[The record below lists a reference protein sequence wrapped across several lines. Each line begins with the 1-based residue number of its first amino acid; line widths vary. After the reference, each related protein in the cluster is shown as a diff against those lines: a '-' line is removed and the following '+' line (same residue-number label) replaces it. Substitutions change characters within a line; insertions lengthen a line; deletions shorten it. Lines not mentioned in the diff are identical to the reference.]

1 MIKSDIL
8 IKNVHIVDVGI
19 DMTADIFISNGL
31 ISEIAQNISPENPD
45 VKIIQADGLT
55 AMPALMDMHVHFRDP
70 GLTYKEDIITGAAAA
85 AAGGFTA
92 VACMPNTKPAIDNVD
107 TVNYIINKA
116 KNTGVKVYPVGC
128 ITKKMKGDELCDYRM
143 LRRAGA
149 VAVSDDGKPVKNAEM
164 MRKALEKADEA
175 GIPVI
180 SHCEDLKI
188 INKGIMHKGAVSEL
202 LGVPGMDRAS
212 EDTITARE
220 IILASSTNSSVHI
233 AHVSTAGSIDI
244 IKFAKQKGIKVT
256 CETCPHYFMLTHE
269 KLLTKDADYR
279 MNPPLREESDREAVL
294 NGVIDGTVDCIVTD
308 HAPHA
313 PEEKENFREAPNGV
327 VGLET
332 SLAATLTALYHTG
345 LVPLERIVELMSV
358 NPRKLLNLPVEKI
371 KTGFPA
377 NIILVDVNK
386 KWIVDPSKLHSKS
399 HNTVFKGMTLC
410 GKNLVTISDGSISYS
425 ELDL

>member
-1 MIKSDIL
+1 MRITGIL
-8 IKNVHIVDVGI
+8 IKNVDIVDIGVHK
-19 DMTADIFISNGL
+19 TADIYIKNGL
-31 ISEIAQNISPENPD
+31 ICEIAENISPENND
-45 VKIIQADGLT
+45 VKVIDAKGLT

-70 GLTYKEDIITGAAAA
+70 GFTYKEDIVTGASAA

-107 TVNYIINKA
+107 TINYITTKA
-116 KNTGVKVYPVGC
+116 RNTGVRVYPVGC
-128 ITKKMKGDELCDYRM
+128 ITKKMKGDELCDYKM
-143 LRRAGA
+143 LKRAGA
-149 VAVSDDGKPVKNAEM
+149 VALSDDGKPVKNAEV
-164 MRKALEKADEA
+164 MRKALEKADENDML
-175 GIPVI
+175 VI

-220 IILASSTNSSVHI
+220 IILANSVNSRVHI

-244 IKFAKQKGIKVT
+244 IRYAKHKGVKVT

-269 KLLTKDADYR
+269 KLMTRDADYR
-279 MNPPLREESDREAVL
+279 MNPPLREEADREAVL
-294 NGVIDGTVDCIVTD
+294 QGIIDGTVDCIVTD

-332 SLAATLTALYHTG
+332 SLAAVLTALYHTDT
-345 LVPLERIVELMSV
+345 VPLEKIVELMSV

-377 NIILVDVNK
+377 NIVLADLNK
-386 KWIVDPSKLHSKS
+386 EWIVDPSKLHSKS
-399 HNTVFKGMTLC
+399 HNTVFKGMTLK
-410 GKNLVTISDGSISYS
+410 GKPVMTISNGNIIYS
-425 ELDL
+425 EI

>member
-1 MIKSDIL
+1 MRITGIL
-8 IKNVHIVDVGI
+8 IKNVDIVDIGVHK
-19 DMTADIFISNGL
+19 TADIYIKNGL
-31 ISEIAQNISPENPD
+31 ICEIAENISPENND
-45 VKIIQADGLT
+45 VKVIDAKGLT

-70 GLTYKEDIITGAAAA
+70 GFTYKEDIVTGASAA

-107 TVNYIINKA
+107 TINYITTKA
-116 KNTGVKVYPVGC
+116 RNTGVRVYPVGC
-128 ITKKMKGDELCDYRM
+128 ITKKMKGDELCDYKM
-143 LRRAGA
+143 LKRAGA
-149 VAVSDDGKPVKNAEM
+149 VALSDDGKPVKNAEV
-164 MRKALEKADEA
+164 MRKALEKADENDML
-175 GIPVI
+175 VI

-220 IILASSTNSSVHI
+220 IILANSVNSRVHI

-244 IKFAKQKGIKVT
+244 IRYAKHKGVKVT

-269 KLLTKDADYR
+269 KLMTRDADYR

-294 NGVIDGTVDCIVTD
+294 QGIIDGTVDCIVTD

-332 SLAATLTALYHTG
+332 SLAAVLTALYHTDT
-345 LVPLERIVELMSV
+345 VPLERIVELMSV

-377 NIILVDVNK
+377 NIVLADLNK
-386 KWIVDPSKLHSKS
+386 EWIVDPSKLHSKS
-399 HNTVFKGMTLC
+399 HNTVFKGMTLK
-410 GKNLVTISDGSISYS
+410 GKPVMTISNGNIIYS
-425 ELDL
+425 EI

>member
-1 MIKSDIL
+1 MIITGIL
-8 IKNVHIVDVGI
+8 IRNVDIVDIGVHK
-19 DMTADIFISNGL
+19 TADIYIKNGL
-31 ISEIAQNISPENPD
+31 ICEISENISPENND
-45 VKIIQADGLT
+45 VRIIDAKGLT

-70 GLTYKEDIITGAAAA
+70 GFTYKEDIVTGASAA

-107 TVNYIINKA
+107 TINYITTKA
-116 KNTGVKVYPVGC
+116 RNTGVRVYPVGC
-128 ITKKMKGDELCDYRM
+128 ITKKMKGDELCDYKM
-143 LRRAGA
+143 LKRAGA
-149 VAVSDDGKPVKNAEM
+149 VALSDDGKPVKNAEI
-164 MRKALEKADEA
+164 MRKALEKADENDML
-175 GIPVI
+175 VI

-220 IILASSTNSSVHI
+220 IILAHSVNSRVHI

-244 IKFAKQKGIKVT
+244 IRYAKYKGVKVT
-256 CETCPHYFMLTHE
+256 CETCPHYFILTHE
-269 KLLTKDADYR
+269 KLMTRDADYR

-294 NGVIDGTVDCIVTD
+294 QGIIDGTVDCIVTD

-332 SLAATLTALYHTG
+332 SLAAVLTALYHTG
-345 LVPLERIVELMSV
+345 TVPLERIVELMSV
-358 NPRKLLNLPVEKI
+358 NPRKLLSLPVEKI

-377 NIILVDVNK
+377 NIVLADLNK
-386 KWIVDPSKLHSKS
+386 EWIVDPSKLHSKS
-399 HNTVFKGMTLC
+399 HNTVFKGMTLK
-410 GKNLVTISDGSISYS
+410 GKAVMTISNGNIIYS
-425 ELDL
+425 EI

>member
-1 MIKSDIL
+1 MIGTGIL
-8 IKNVHIVDVGI
+8 IKNVRIVDIGV
-19 DMTADIFISNGL
+19 DKVSDIYIKNGL
-31 ISEIAQNISPENPD
+31 ICEIADNISPESID
-45 VKIIQADGLT
+45 VRIINAAGLT
-55 AMPALMDMHVHFRDP
+55 AIPSLMDMHVHFRDP
-70 GLTYKEDIITGAAAA
+70 GLTYKEDIITGTAAA

-107 TVNYIINKA
+107 TINYITTKA

-128 ITKKMKGDELCDYRM
+128 ITKKMKGDELCDYKM
-143 LRRAGA
+143 LKRAGA

-164 MRKALEKADEA
+164 MRKALEKADESNL
-175 GIPVI
+175 PVI

-188 INKGIMHKGAVSEL
+188 INKGIMHKGAISEL

-220 IILASSTNSSVHI
+220 IILAKSTNSRIHI
-233 AHVSTAGSIDI
+233 AHVSTADSIDI
-244 IKFAKQKGIKVT
+244 IRYAKSRGVKVT
-256 CETCPHYFMLTHE
+256 CETCPHYFILTHE
-269 KLLTKDADYR
+269 KLMTRDADYR

-332 SLAATLTALYHTG
+332 SLAATLTALYHTK
-345 LVPLERIVELMSV
+345 LVSLEKIVELMSV

-371 KTGFPA
+371 KVGFPA
-377 NIILVDVNK
+377 NIALVDTEK
-386 KWIVDPSKLHSKS
+386 EWIVDPAKLHSKS
-399 HNTVFKGMTLC
+399 HNTVFKGMTLK
-410 GKNLVTISDGSISYS
+410 GRNVATISNGSLCYS
-425 ELDL
+425 ELEI

>member
-1 MIKSDIL
+1 MRITGIL
-8 IKNVHIVDVGI
+8 IKNVDIVDIGVHK
-19 DMTADIFISNGL
+19 TADIYIKNGL
-31 ISEIAQNISPENPD
+31 ICEIAENISPENND
-45 VKIIQADGLT
+45 VKVIDAKGLT

-70 GLTYKEDIITGAAAA
+70 GFTYKEDIVTGASAA

-107 TVNYIINKA
+107 TINYITTKA
-116 KNTGVKVYPVGC
+116 RNTGVRVYPVGC
-128 ITKKMKGDELCDYRM
+128 ITKKMKGDELCDYKM

-149 VAVSDDGKPVKNAEM
+149 VALSDDGKPVKNAEV
-164 MRKALEKADEA
+164 MRKALEKADENDML
-175 GIPVI
+175 VI

-220 IILASSTNSSVHI
+220 IILANSVNSRVHI

-244 IKFAKQKGIKVT
+244 IRYAKHKGVKVT

-269 KLLTKDADYR
+269 KLMTRDADYR

-294 NGVIDGTVDCIVTD
+294 QGIIDGTVDCIVTD

-332 SLAATLTALYHTG
+332 SLAAVLTALYHTDT
-345 LVPLERIVELMSV
+345 VPLEKIVELMSV

-377 NIILVDVNK
+377 NIVLADLNK
-386 KWIVDPSKLHSKS
+386 EWIVDPSKLHSKS
-399 HNTVFKGMTLC
+399 HNTVFKGMTLK
-410 GKNLVTISDGSISYS
+410 GKPVMTISNGNIIYS
-425 ELDL
+425 EI

>member
-1 MIKSDIL
+1 MRITGIL
-8 IKNVHIVDVGI
+8 IKNVDIVDIGVHK
-19 DMTADIFISNGL
+19 TADIYIKNGL
-31 ISEIAQNISPENPD
+31 ICEIAENISPENND
-45 VKIIQADGLT
+45 VKVIDAKGLT

-70 GLTYKEDIITGAAAA
+70 GFTYKEDIVTGASAA

-107 TVNYIINKA
+107 TINYITTKA
-116 KNTGVKVYPVGC
+116 RNTGVRVYPVGC
-128 ITKKMKGDELCDYRM
+128 ITKKMKGDELCDYKM

-149 VAVSDDGKPVKNAEM
+149 VALSDDGKPVKNAEV
-164 MRKALEKADEA
+164 MRKALEKADENDML
-175 GIPVI
+175 VI

-220 IILASSTNSSVHI
+220 IILANSVNSRVHI

-244 IKFAKQKGIKVT
+244 IRYAKHKGVKVT

-269 KLLTKDADYR
+269 KLMTRDADYR
-279 MNPPLREESDREAVL
+279 MNPPLREEADREAVL
-294 NGVIDGTVDCIVTD
+294 QGIIDGTVDCIVTD

-332 SLAATLTALYHTG
+332 SLAAVLTALYHTDT
-345 LVPLERIVELMSV
+345 VPLERIVELMSV

-377 NIILVDVNK
+377 NIVLADLNK
-386 KWIVDPSKLHSKS
+386 EWIVDPSKLHSKS
-399 HNTVFKGMTLC
+399 HNTVFKGMTLK
-410 GKNLVTISDGSISYS
+410 GKPVMTISNGNIIYS
-425 ELDL
+425 EI

>member
-1 MIKSDIL
+1 MRITGIL
-8 IKNVHIVDVGI
+8 IKNVDIVDIGVHK
-19 DMTADIFISNGL
+19 TADIYIKNGL
-31 ISEIAQNISPENPD
+31 ICEIAENISPENND
-45 VKIIQADGLT
+45 VKVIDAKGLT

-70 GLTYKEDIITGAAAA
+70 GFTYKEDIVTGASAA

-107 TVNYIINKA
+107 TINYITTKA
-116 KNTGVKVYPVGC
+116 RNTGVRVYPVGC
-128 ITKKMKGDELCDYRM
+128 ITKKMKGDELCDYKM
-143 LRRAGA
+143 LKRAGA
-149 VAVSDDGKPVKNAEM
+149 VALSDDGKPVKNAEI
-164 MRKALEKADEA
+164 MRKALEKADENDML
-175 GIPVI
+175 VI

-220 IILASSTNSSVHI
+220 IILANSVNSRVHI

-244 IKFAKQKGIKVT
+244 IRYAKHKGVKVT

-269 KLLTKDADYR
+269 KLMTRDADYR
-279 MNPPLREESDREAVL
+279 MNPPLREESDKEAVL
-294 NGVIDGTVDCIVTD
+294 QGIVDGTVDCIVTD

-332 SLAATLTALYHTG
+332 SLAAVLTALYHTDT
-345 LVPLERIVELMSV
+345 VPLERIVELMSV

-377 NIILVDVNK
+377 NIVLADLNK
-386 KWIVDPSKLHSKS
+386 EWIVDPSKLHSKS
-399 HNTVFKGMTLC
+399 HNTVFKGMTLK
-410 GKNLVTISDGSISYS
+410 GKPVMTISNGNIIYS
-425 ELDL
+425 EI

>member
-1 MIKSDIL
+1 MRITGIL
-8 IKNVHIVDVGI
+8 IKNVDIVDIGVHK
-19 DMTADIFISNGL
+19 TADIYIKNGL
-31 ISEIAQNISPENPD
+31 ICEIAENISPENND
-45 VKIIQADGLT
+45 VKVIDAKGLT

-70 GLTYKEDIITGAAAA
+70 GFTYKEDIVTGASAA

-107 TVNYIINKA
+107 TINYITTKA
-116 KNTGVKVYPVGC
+116 RNTGVRVYPVGC
-128 ITKKMKGDELCDYRM
+128 ITKKMKGDELCDYKM
-143 LRRAGA
+143 LKRAGA
-149 VAVSDDGKPVKNAEM
+149 VALSDDGKPVKNAEI
-164 MRKALEKADEA
+164 MRRALEKADENDML
-175 GIPVI
+175 VI

-220 IILASSTNSSVHI
+220 IILANSVNSRVHI

-244 IKFAKQKGIKVT
+244 IRYAKHKGVKVT

-269 KLLTKDADYR
+269 KLMTRDADYR

-294 NGVIDGTVDCIVTD
+294 QGIIDGTVDCIVTD

-332 SLAATLTALYHTG
+332 SLAAVLTALYHTG
-345 LVPLERIVELMSV
+345 TVPLERIVELMSV

-377 NIILVDVNK
+377 NIVLADLNK
-386 KWIVDPSKLHSKS
+386 EWIVDPSKLHSKS
-399 HNTVFKGMTLC
+399 HNTVFKGMTLK
-410 GKNLVTISDGSISYS
+410 GKPVMTISNGNIIYS
-425 ELDL
+425 EI

>member
-8 IKNVHIVDVGI
+8 IKNVHIVDI
-19 DMTADIFISNGL
+19 DTDRNADIYIKNGL
-31 ISEIAQNISPENPD
+31 ISEIAENISMENSD
-45 VKIIQADGLT
+45 IKIINADGLT
-55 AMPALMDMHVHFRDP
+55 AIPSLMDMHVHFRDP
-70 GLTYKEDIITGAAAA
+70 GLTYKEDIITGTAAA

-107 TVNYIINKA
+107 TINYIINKA

-128 ITKKMKGDELCDYRM
+128 ITKKMKGDELCDYKM
-143 LRRAGA
+143 LKRAGA

-164 MRKALEKADEA
+164 MRKALEKADECN
-175 GIPVI
+175 IPVI

-212 EDTITARE
+212 EDSITARE
-220 IILASSTNSSVHI
+220 IILANSTNSAVHI
-233 AHVSTAGSIDI
+233 AHVSTSGSMDI
-244 IKFAKQKGIKVT
+244 IRYAKSKGVKVT

-294 NGVIDGTVDCIVTD
+294 KGVIDGTVDCIVTD
-308 HAPHA
+308 HAPHS
-313 PEEKENFREAPNGV
+313 PEEKDNFREAPNGV

-332 SLAATLTALYHTG
+332 SLAASLTSLYHTG
-345 LVPLERIVELMSV
+345 LVSLQKIVELMSV
-358 NPRKLLNLPVEKI
+358 NPRKILNLPIEKI
-371 KTGFPA
+371 KVGFPA
-377 NIILVDVNK
+377 NIALIDVDK

-410 GKNLVTISDGSISYS
+410 GKNMVTISNGSICYS
-425 ELDL
+425 EIDI